1 MKKNKKTSENSIEES
16 VGVGQVD
23 AGQVE
28 NESKP
33 QAEKGSKPQVEN
45 ASKPKR
51 KWLIPLIILGIIIV
65 ALGVGAYVANDKYKQ
80 YLVEQQ
86 ELAEQD
92 AQIKEDALKLAE
104 DTFHQHAVDDVSNG
118 SGESIADILARIA
131 KETMD
136 GIKNRPPFV
145 ELTEENRYSFLE
157 VESVLISKET
167 GLVEVTVPSLKNELP
182 KSDDGYF
189 YLFTIP
195 IYEDEI
201 SGEPVTKIEKD
212 IDFTISCGL
221 DYNSPSSKL
230 FDKFCIAVLKDGQ
243 YKRISNK
250 MYITNPEARAGLASS
265 RNGEGSKKG
274 LLVYSELI
282 MSGQLQ
288 DLGVKH
294 AAYNVYTSLICNGG
308 GISYT
313 YNGHTYNFN
322 AYQVGLYDIIFSQLT
337 NQGIDVNA
345 IVINDL
351 PNSTITYPGS
361 RGGGATLYSF
371 NPSDEEGVNMM
382 GAVASFL
389 ANRYS
394 GNSGHG
400 KVVNWIIGN
409 EVNERAIYNYTPGM
423 GLQEYSEL
431 YGDCIRVFYNA
442 FCAVNSTSRVY
453 VSFDNRWNL
462 DKGDSKYFDVKDMLD
477 CFNNYIRSEGNINWH
492 MGYHPYNYPL
502 NVPKAWSWGGGFDKL
517 AGNGSGTPIISMR
530 NIHVLTDYLSQEL
543 YLDNNGQVRHVILS
557 EMGYTSSHGQD
568 LQAASIC
575 YAYKV
580 METNSHIDY
589 MLLSRQLDAA
599 PEVAEGMALGI
610 VGKTSYQAY
619 KALGTSEEANVCN
632 KYLGTIGISSWS
644 QIQNPR

>member
-1 MKKNKKTSENSIEES
+1 MNHNETNTDKKIDNKNIENKNI
-16 VGVGQVD
+16 D
-23 AGQVE
+23 
-28 NESKP
+28 NSK
-33 QAEKGSKPQVEN
+33 KSDNSKN
-45 ASKPKR
+45 SGNGR
-51 KWLIPLIILGIIIV
+51 KKWVVPTIII
-65 ALGVGAYVANDKYKQ
+65 GVLAVVIGIGSYIANTKYNE
-80 YLVEQQ
+80 Y
-86 ELAEQD
+86 LAEQD
-92 AQIKEDALKLAE
+92 RLAKQDATIKQHTIELAE
-104 DTFHQHAVDDVSNG
+104 DTFHRHAVEDVSDG
-118 SGESIADILARIA
+118 TGEDIASVIA
-131 KETMD
+131 QVGRDTLK
-136 GIKNRPPFV
+136 GIKNRPPYV
-145 ELTEENRYSFLE
+145 ELTESNRYDFLE
-157 VESVLISKET
+157 VDSVLISSET
-167 GLVEVTVPSLKNELP
+167 GMVDVTIASKKNELP

-189 YLFTIP
+189 YLFSVP
-195 IYEDEI
+195 VYGDEI
-201 SGEPVTKIEKD
+201 SGEPITKIEKD
-212 IDFTISCGL
+212 IDFDMSCNL
-221 DYNSPSSKL
+221 NYNSPSSRL
-230 FDKFCIAVLKDGQ
+230 FDKFCVAVLKDGN
-243 YKRISNK
+243 YERISNK
-250 MYITNPEARAGLASS
+250 MYITNPEARAGYASS
-265 RNGEGSKKG
+265 RDGVGSKKG

-294 AAYNVYTSLICNGG
+294 AAYNIYTSLICNGG

-313 YNGHTYNFN
+313 YNGHTYSFN

-337 NQGIDVNA
+337 NQGVDVNA
-345 IVINDL
+345 ILINDL
-351 PNSTITYPGS
+351 SNSTITHPGA
-361 RGGGATLYSF
+361 RGAGATLYSF
-371 NPSDEEGVNMM
+371 NPTDEEGVNMM

-394 GNSGHG
+394 GSSGHG

-431 YGDCIRVFYNA
+431 YGDVIRVFYNA
-442 FCAVNSTSRVY
+442 FCAVNSTARVY

-502 NVPKAWSWGGGFDKL
+502 NFAKAWDWGRYNGL
-517 AGNGSGTPIISMR
+517 ATNGSGSPIIGMR
-530 NIHVLTDYLSQEL
+530 NLHVLTDYLSQES

-557 EMGYTSSHGQD
+557 EMGYTSSQGQD
-568 LQAASIC
+568 LQSASIC

-580 METNSHIDY
+580 MEANSHVDY

-610 VGKTSYQAY
+610 VGKSAYQAY
-619 KALGTSEEANVCN
+619 KALGTGNEAEVCN
-632 KYLGTIGISSWS
+632 RYLSTIGISSWG